1 MPSPRISIVLP
12 TWNGARDLAR
22 LLPALAAQV
31 DCGEV
36 EIVAIDSSS
45 SDDTR
50 ELLERAGATVEVIP
64 QSDFRHGTTRN
75 RAADR
80 ARGELLVF
88 LSQDVVPAG
97 DDFLAQLT
105 AVFEDPAV
113 AGATARV
120 LPHPDDDPLTA
131 RTVLDSP
138 EAGHVATTRRLDPAG
153 RMWDLPAQE
162 RVELLRFNNVA
173 SAIRASVFREIPFPD
188 VPFGE
193 DFAWAA
199 RALTAGH
206 TLRFVPEAVAH
217 HAHDYTPR
225 QAFERYRID
234 AAFHR
239 EIHGH
244 RLRPTL
250 FSVLRG
256 IGFEVREDWRYL
268 GRTHASAKLRHLL
281 RSFGLRGAQVL
292 GQYWGSR
299 GWGPAF
305 WPDSASDAS

>member
-50 ELLERAGATVEVIP
+50 DLLEQAGAHVEVIP
-64 QSDFRHGTTRN
+64 QSEFRHGATRN

-97 DDFLAQLT
+97 SDFLAKLT
-105 AVFEDPAV
+105 EVFDDPAV

-120 LPHPDDDPLTA
+120 LPHPGDDPLTA

-138 EAGHVATTRRLDPAG
+138 EAGQVAHARRLDPHG

-173 SAIRASVFREIPFPD
+173 SAIRSSVFHEIPFPD

-206 TLRFVPEAVAH
+206 TLRFVPESVAY
-217 HAHDYTPR
+217 HAHEYSPR

-244 RLRPTL
+244 RLRPTV
-250 FSVLRG
+250 FSVARG

-268 GRTHASAKLRHLL
+268 KRTHAPAKARYLM
-281 RSFGLRGAQVL
+281 RSVSLRGAQVL
-292 GQYWGSR
+292 GQFWGSR

-305 WPDSASDAS
+305 WPDSAQDAS